1 MTQPS
6 GTKERILDAA
16 ETLFSRHG
24 FFGTSMRSIAR
35 EAESPRARASV
46 AVFGHDNAA
55 EYFGGVVLFW

>member
-35 EAESPRARASV
+35 EAAASTV
-46 AVFGHDNAA
+46 KTQHLT
-55 EYFGGVVLFW
+55 YL